1 MRAHGAGTDSRS
13 IHPGNVFIA
22 LNGDRFDGH
31 RFLNDVCQAGAG
43 AVVVETGRAP
53 TVAGEFGV
61 IEVADTK
68 IALGRFAA
76 AHRAEF
82 EIPVI
87 AVAGSNGKTTTKDL
101 IGALAAAD
109 GLALWSE
116 ASFNNDIGV
125 PLTLLKLTS
134 EHKVLVQEL
143 GTNHPGELKPLIEM
157 TRPLHGVI
165 TSIGREHL
173 EHFGDID
180 GVLAEEGTLA
190 EMLPPD
196 GILFLNGDD
205 AHADDLARRSKAKVV
220 RIGSGSDHDWQI
232 SNVQL
237 RGDGTR
243 FNVDGPNERF
253 EELHIRLLGRHQ
265 VTNAVLAL
273 AVGTELGL
281 SGTLGR
287 RTLAACTPPKWRLQL
302 WEENGVRVL
311 DDCYNANADSMT
323 VAIDT
328 LAGMPCSG
336 RRIAVLGDMGEL
348 GQHAESAHR
357 EIGRLLAARGVD
369 MLLAVGSMAYL
380 YAGDA
385 REAGMRVVSEF
396 DALDD
401 VAVTLQR
408 ALRPGDLVLIK
419 ASRSAGLEK
428 ISAKIRG
435 TLRDETT
442 TEKHHEPS
450 AQSPTAAAV
459 EMVD

>member
-1 MRAHGAGTDSRS
+1 MRARGVSTDSRTVK
-13 IHPGNVFIA
+13 PGNVFVA

-31 RFLNDVCQAGAG
+31 RFVDGVCEAGA
-43 AVVVETGRAP
+43 AVVIAEIGRGPAVP
-53 TVAGEFGV
+53 GEYGV
-61 IEVADTK
+61 IEVEDTK
-68 IALGRFAA
+68 VALGRFAA

-82 EIPVI
+82 GIPVI

-101 IGALAAAD
+101 IGALADAD
-109 GLALWSE
+109 GPALWSE

-196 GILFLNGDD
+196 GNLFLNGDD
-205 AHADDLARRSKAKVV
+205 DHAEDLVRRTKARVV
-220 RIGSGSDHDWQI
+220 RVGTDSDHDWQI
-232 SNVQL
+232 SNVHL
-237 RGDGTR
+237 NSDGTR

-281 SGTLGR
+281 SGALGR

-323 VAIDT
+323 VAIET
-328 LAGMPCSG
+328 LVGMPCPG

-348 GQHAESAHR
+348 GQHADSAHR
-357 EIGRLLAARGVD
+357 EIGRLVAARGVD
-369 MLLAVGSMAYL
+369 MLFAVGSMSYL

-396 DALDD
+396 DGLDD
-401 VAVTLQR
+401 AAVTLQR
-408 ALRPGDLVLIK
+408 VLRPGDLVLIK
-419 ASRSAGLEK
+419 ASRAAGLEW
-428 ISAKIRG
+428 ISDKIRE
-435 TLRDETT
+435 TLRDGTQ
-442 TEKHHEPS
+442 TERHHEQS
-450 AQSPTAAAV
+450 AQSSTAAAV